1 LKDVFG
7 ALRDGFSKF
16 AKATLSKPSDTD
28 STSKDVTSYSGI
40 VKNKTDPAI
49 IIKPKD
55 STQISP
61 ITKKGKSA
69 GLAVTH

>member
-7 ALRDGFSKF
+7 GLRDGFSKK
-16 AKATLSKPSDTD
+16 KATLSKPSDTD
-28 STSKDVTSYSGI
+28 STSKDVASYSSI

-49 IIKPKD
+49 IIKLKD
-55 STQISP
+55 STQSSP

>member
-7 ALRDGFSKF
+7 GLRDDFSKF
-16 AKATLSKPSDTD
+16 ATATLSKPSDTD
-28 STSKDVTSYSGI
+28 STSKDVASYSAI

-49 IIKPKD
+49 IIKPKG
-55 STQISP
+55 STQSSP
-61 ITKKGKSA
+61 ITKRRKSA